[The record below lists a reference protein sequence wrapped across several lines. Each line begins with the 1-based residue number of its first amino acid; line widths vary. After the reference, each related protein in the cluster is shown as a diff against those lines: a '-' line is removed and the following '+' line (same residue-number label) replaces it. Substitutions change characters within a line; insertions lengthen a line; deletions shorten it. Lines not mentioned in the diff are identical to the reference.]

1 MRALLA
7 HRNIRV
13 FYLANAVSTL
23 GDYSLYVALG
33 VWVKILTGSTG
44 EAGITF
50 LMLILGSVTAPLSGI
65 LVDRVRRKRLLVAT
79 YLITAVLLMT
89 LLLVHSGG
97 QVWIIF
103 AVTFCYGVSGSLSA
117 GAQQAMVRQVVPAE
131 LLADAN
137 GLQQTA
143 TQGMRLI
150 TPLIGVGLLTWL
162 GGHAVAVMDALTFLI
177 AVSLMHWVDIDEAPR
192 EEPASPTDSAAPAE
206 RRHRRADITTGF
218 RYVLRTPAL
227 RQMCVA
233 LAVMIFFVGF
243 YETLSLQIVTVGLHH
258 PPSWLGVM
266 ISVQGIGG
274 LIGGVTAGPAARRIG
289 DGMLTACGLGLLV
302 VFSLLAAIPD
312 SAAVLAGAVCCGI
325 SLPWVIVGG
334 MTVTQ
339 KSTPNELMGRV
350 GGAVQLS
357 IQAPQSIGI
366 AIGAAVVDTVYYRGL
381 CLMVAAGVAL
391 AALFLATRREQRK
404 QFAAT
409 PAPEHVPDPAAPCP
423 VIATRAVETSGAAS
437 RLEI

>member
-44 EAGITF
+44 QAGITF

-65 LVDRVRRKRLLVAT
+65 LVDRVRRKRLLVTT
-79 YLITAVLLMT
+79 YLITAALLMT

-97 QVWIIF
+97 QVWIIY

-137 GLQQTA
+137 GIQQTA

-177 AVSLMHWVDIDEAPR
+177 AVTLMHWVEVDEAPR
-192 EEPASPTDSAAPAE
+192 EEASPTDDAAPAE
-206 RRHRRADITTGF
+206 HRHWRADITTGF

-266 ISVQGIGG
+266 ISVQGVGG
-274 LIGGVTAGPAARRIG
+274 LIGGVTAGLVARRIG

-312 SAAVLAGAVCCGI
+312 NAAVLAGAVCCGI

-350 GGAVQLS
+350 GGAVELS

-381 CLMVAAGVAL
+381 CLMVAAGVAV

-404 QFAAT
+404 QFVGT
-409 PAPEHVPDPAAPCP
+409 DSENVPEPERG
-423 VIATRAVETSGAAS
+423 RAYMIGADDNVAGQA
-437 RLEI
+437 